1 MKNLI
6 LLFVPLVLLA
16 SDKPKANERKPAP
29 KQGTAA
35 PKQET
40 AGAVKPAA
48 PVEVTVPPDA
58 TPVGPYAWRHTDKDG
73 KTWIYRKTPF
83 GLSKVEEQPMT
94 SAVPMPPPPKVKVV
108 DNGDSYRFEKPTPMG
123 PRVWERKK
131 TELTE
136 EEKTFVAAER
146 GEKPAASEKQ

>member
-1 MKNLI
+1 MNKLI
-6 LLFVPLVLLA
+6 LLLIPLTLLA
-16 SDKPKANERKPAP
+16 ADKPAAKDNKPAP
-29 KQGTAA
+29 KKETAA
-35 PKQET
+35 L
-40 AGAVKPAA
+40 AKPAA

-58 TPVGPYAWRHTDKDG
+58 TPVGPYAWRHTDKNG

-94 SAVPMPPPPKVKVV
+94 SAVPMPPPKVKVV

>member
-1 MKNLI
+1 MNKLI
-6 LLFVPLVLLA
+6 LLAIPLTLLA
-16 SDKPKANERKPAP
+16 ADKPAAKDNKPAP
-29 KQGTAA
+29 KKETAA
-35 PKQET
+35 P
-40 AGAVKPAA
+40 AKPAA

-58 TPVGPYAWRHTDKDG
+58 TPVGPYAWRHTDKNG

-94 SAVPMPPPPKVKVV
+94 SAAPMPPPPKVKVV